1 MFLIFIPWIRV
12 GGTLDVILMS
22 YTCLRNY
29 AWCIFNKGDC
39 YYLLS
44 MQLVINEGLVE
55 VVLEYY
61 FDLVLATNV
70 AT

>member
-1 MFLIFIPWIRV
+1 MYFLIR
-12 GGTLDVILMS
+12 GL
-22 YTCLRNY
+22 CN
-29 AWCIFNKGDC
+29 
-39 YYLLS
+39 LLS
-44 MQLVINEGLVE
+44 IQLVTNEGLVE

>member
-1 MFLIFIPWIRV
+1 M
-12 GGTLDVILMS
+12 
-22 YTCLRNY
+22 Y
-29 AWCIFNKGDC
+29 FNKGDC

-44 MQLVINEGLVE
+44 MQLVINERLVE

>member
-1 MFLIFIPWIRV
+1 
-12 GGTLDVILMS
+12 
-22 YTCLRNY
+22 
-29 AWCIFNKGDC
+29 
-39 YYLLS
+39 
-44 MQLVINEGLVE
+44 MQLVTNEGLVE

>member
-1 MFLIFIPWIRV
+1 MFLIFVPWIRV

-22 YTCLRNY
+22 YICLRNY
-29 AWCIFNKGDC
+29 ASCIFNKGGL
-39 YYLLS
+39 YNLLS
-44 MQLVINEGLVE
+44 MQLVTNEGLVE